1 VHLLPDGTV
10 RIFYRNGEDNTSR
23 FPDVLE
29 IVRSA
34 MQPRTQMFIID
45 AKVCFYD
52 TFKGLNS
59 GSKTGY

>member
-1 VHLLPDGTV
+1 
-10 RIFYRNGEDNTSR
+10 
-23 FPDVLE
+23 
-29 IVRSA
+29 